1 MISPDTANPKD
12 AVGRAKLPL
21 HLWPASASA
30 AGAVGILEGE
40 LKYGRN
46 NFRAT
51 RVDASVYV
59 AAAKRHIDAWF
70 EGENNTDV
78 GVPHLGNALACL
90 AILVDA
96 QANGTLI
103 DDRNFTKDPDGY
115 ASLVKVLTEASAGL
129 KARYGNVHP
138 KHWDRRDQVERD
150 QAVHKEFVF
159 TPGAIIGGGLK
170 FGNDPSYG
178 CVGQAAQAP
187 DAKSERVPAPR
198 SPFDDFVAHLTA
210 AGFDVKI
217 LD

>member
-12 AVGRAKLPL
+12 AVGRAKIPL

-51 RVDASVYV
+51 NVDASVYV

-70 EGENNTDV
+70 EGENNSDV

-96 QANGTLI
+96 QANGTLV
-103 DDRNFTKDPDGY
+103 DDRNFTRERDGY
-115 ASLVKVLTEASAGL
+115 AALVKSLTEASAGL
-129 KARYGNVHP
+129 KVRFGHVQP
-138 KHWDRRDQVERD
+138 KHWDRRDAMGHE
-150 QAVHKEFVF
+150 QALGKEPNATTVAAMMEAR
-159 TPGAIIGGGLK
+159 GAQQGWPLPEPASPP
-170 FGNDPSYG
+170 PS
-178 CVGQAAQAP
+178 P
-187 DAKSERVPAPR
+187 IDE
-198 SPFDDFVAHLTA
+198 FLAHLTA
-210 AGFDVKI
+210 AGFDIKVI
-217 LD
+217 G